1 MASPVP
7 PSPDLSLAPYAGA
20 ADATLAGLGPRA
32 PTGALL
38 RVSAPDAHPP
48 GELACYPV
56 DPIHPLDLLLGFVA
70 PVHWWALGVSSCG
83 LQHSLGDDGRVLRSN
98 ESPEVRITVLIDR
111 SGRGTGLLRRGDE
124 LTAIPGPPD
133 GTVADACR
141 RALGVGT
148 APPPPTTVGLWTRCW
163 LDRLVDTLAG
173 SGGAGG
179 GGPGP
184 PTWHDVTR
192 LHPASSVVTA
202 RWSRLGFGPDADA
215 LADATR
221 ALADAWPWAR
231 LRADPAVVDVPGPLP
246 DARVAAWMDD
256 GMWARWLLAAY
267 PALDD
272 LVDAACS
279 LLPPNLAKA
288 ARQVVC
294 ASVGEAPSAA
304 IPEEPA

>member
-1 MASPVP
+1 MSPPVQP
-7 PSPDLSLAPYAGA
+7 PPDLALAALVEN
-20 ADATLAGLGPRA
+20 ADATLAARRARA
-32 PTGALL
+32 PEGALL
-38 RVSAPDAHPP
+38 RVSASDADTP
-48 GELACYPV
+48 GELAWFPI

-83 LQHSLGDDGRVLRSN
+83 RQHPIGGDGRVVRSAD
-98 ESPEVRITVLIDR
+98 SPRVRITVLIDR
-111 SGRGTGLLRRGDE
+111 SGGGAGLLRRGDE
-124 LTAIPGPPD
+124 LTTMPGPPG

-148 APPPPTTVGLWTRCW
+148 APPPSTTVGLWTRCW

-179 GGPGP
+179 RGPGP

-256 GMWARWLLAAY
+256 GMWARWLLAAF